1 MTKKPMKRDNAY
13 YLERLRKDHPGV
25 YRDYQAGKYRN
36 ISTAL
41 VAAGLRKGR
50 SGLDGLKSLWRK
62 ASQADRDA
70 FKAYIGCVGPPAAIV
85 VTAASMP
92 APKPVARTIPGTAPR
107 SASSTL
113 RTLPP
118 ALANEIRMIM
128 DRRDITTGPIMSEM
142 NLDPLNPSLGTAL
155 LRGTRVQES
164 LIKALEIWLKANRSA

>member
-36 ISTAL
+36 ISAAL
-41 VAAGLRKGR
+41 VAAGLRKDR

-70 FKAYIGCVGPPAAIV
+70 FKAFIGCVTPKAGIIAPAV
-85 VTAASMP
+85 SMP
-92 APKPVARTIPGTAPR
+92 APKPVVSAIPGTAPR
-107 SASSTL
+107 SPSSSL

-118 ALANEIRMIM
+118 ALADEIRVIM
-128 DRRDITTGPIMSEM
+128 DRRGITTGTVMREM
-142 NLDPLNPSLGTAL
+142 NLDPLNASLGTAL

-164 LIKALEIWLKANRSA
+164 LIKALEIWVQANRSA